1 MKFFVQCALF
11 LAIAI
16 CQSWSFA
23 DESAARNASRTNHV
37 ISDLKLEL
45 IWAPPGSFM
54 LGSPPDEPE
63 RNKAEGPQTRVTLT
77 DGFWLAKTEITQAQ
91 YEAVMGKNPSS
102 FKASG
107 KDAPVERVS
116 WTDAIAFCAKL
127 NERER
132 AAGHLP
138 EGYAFTLPTE
148 AQWEYAYRAGT
159 TGEYPGDPQ
168 QMAWHATNSG
178 DTTHPVAQKRPN
190 AWGFYDM
197 PGNVLEW
204 TLDWYGSYPG
214 GSVTNYAGPRSGY
227 YRTARGGSWRT
238 DLRLMR
244 SAARSGGSEAREDYT
259 IGFRVAL
266 SRVTSDRP

>member
-1 MKFFVQCALF
+1 MKLLVKRALF
-11 LAIAI
+11 LAIGI
-16 CQSWSFA
+16 CQCCCFA
-23 DESAARNASRTNHV
+23 EEGAAPGSSRTNH
-37 ISDLKLEL
+37 IIPDLKLEL
-45 IWAPPGSFM
+45 IWAPPGSLM
-54 LGSPPDEPE
+54 MGSPPNEPE
-63 RNKAEGPQTRVTLT
+63 RNKAEGPQTQVTLT

-91 YEAVMGKNPSS
+91 YEAVTGVNPSA

-116 WTDAIAFCAKL
+116 WTDSMAFCEKL

-132 AAGHLP
+132 VAGRLP
-138 EGYAFTLPTE
+138 KDYAFTLPTE

-168 QMAWHATNSG
+168 LMAWHAKNSG
-178 DTTHPVAQKRPN
+178 DSTHPVAQKRAN

-204 TLDWYGSYPG
+204 TLDWYGNYPG
-214 GSVTNYAGPRSGY
+214 GSVTNYAGPRTGY
-227 YRTARGGSWRT
+227 YRTARGGSWRS

-244 SAARSGGSEAREDYT
+244 SAARSGGSQAREDYT
-259 IGFRVAL
+259 LGFRVAL
-266 SRVTSDRP
+266 SRVVSDR